1 MRIAWIALGSVG
13 CGDNARLEPVPELV
27 RALDVDPDPDV
38 VEINLV
44 AADGEV
50 EYLAGRQTPV
60 MGYRDGSIDGAAVIV
75 PGPLIEAKL
84 GDRLI
89 VHVRNELSIPTTV
102 HWHGLRLP
110 IEMDG
115 DPTVNGSVAPGAS
128 FDYDF
133 VLRDTGF
140 FWYHPHVDTDMQIE
154 MGLQGPLV
162 IRAPDEPIVE
172 TERYFVLDDVDLAGD
187 GSVRIEPSHEDL
199 VFGRRGDTLL
209 VNGKPPG
216 AITTR
221 GGVERWRIVN
231 TSNGRFFDLH
241 LDGIAM
247 RVIGWDGGLIP
258 EPYEVE
264 RLPIAPGERYDV
276 LVALGDRPRMLR
288 TLGVARGHDGFDRGP
303 LDLVYVELA
312 EDAAPPGALPAT
324 TATIPRLP
332 VSAGSAVRRF
342 TLREEVDGPA
352 GTIFFIND
360 QRWPLN
366 TPIPVTLGDV
376 EIWEIVN
383 DEDGD
388 HPMHVHGHFFQ
399 VLDRDGVP
407 EPRLGWKDTIA
418 IGARSTVRAA
428 LQYEEPGKWM
438 FHCQIPE
445 HAERGMTADVEVTPG
460 SSSTR

>member
-1 MRIAWIALGSVG
+1 MLVKQFAWIALGSVG
-13 CGDNARLEPVPELV
+13 CGDNVRLEPVPELV
-27 RALDVDPDPDV
+27 RAVDLDPDPDV
-38 VEINLV
+38 VEVRIV

-50 EYLAGRQTPV
+50 QYVAGNATPV
-60 MGYRDGSIDGAAVIV
+60 MGYRDGSIEGSAVIV
-75 PGPLIEAKL
+75 PGPLIEAKV
-84 GDRLI
+84 GDRLV
-89 VHVRNELSIPTTV
+89 VHFRNELSVPTTV

-115 DPTVNGSVAPGAS
+115 DPMVTGAVAPGAT
-128 FDYDF
+128 FEYDF
-133 VLRDTGF
+133 VLRDSGF

-162 IRAPDEPIVE
+162 IRGPGEPTVDA
-172 TERYFVLDDVDLAGD
+172 ERYLVLDDIDLAED
-187 GSVRIEPSHEDL
+187 GSVRIDPSHDDL

-216 AITTR
+216 SITTP

-231 TSNGRFFDLH
+231 TSNGRFFELR
-241 LDGIAM
+241 LDGMPM

-258 EPYEVE
+258 EPYEAE

-276 LVALGDRPRMLR
+276 LVALGDRPVMLR
-288 TLGVARGHDGFDRGP
+288 TLEVARGHDGVDRGP
-303 LDLVYVELA
+303 LDLVHVELA
-312 EDAAPPGALPAT
+312 ANASPPGLVPST
-324 TATIPRLP
+324 TASIPRLP
-332 VSAGSAVRRF
+332 ITPQTTVRRF
-342 TLREEVDGPA
+342 VLREDLDGPA

-366 TPIPVTLGDV
+366 TPVPVTLDDV
-376 EIWEIVN
+376 EVWEIVN
-383 DEDGD
+383 DADGD
-388 HPMHVHGHFFQ
+388 HPVHVHGHFFE

-407 EPRLGWKDTIA
+407 ETRLGLKDTVA

-428 LQYEEPGKWM
+428 LRYEATGKWM

-445 HAERGMTADVEVTPG
+445 HAERGMTADIEVMAP
-460 SSSTR
+460 